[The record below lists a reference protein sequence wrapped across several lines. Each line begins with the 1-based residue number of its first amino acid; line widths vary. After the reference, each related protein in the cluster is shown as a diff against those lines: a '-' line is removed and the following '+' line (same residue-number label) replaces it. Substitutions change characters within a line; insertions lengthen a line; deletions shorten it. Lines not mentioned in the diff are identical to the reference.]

1 MKIQSL
7 KDQFVH
13 IFVGK
18 NWPFSVSTS
27 YTSYTDSMQGKKTT
41 IHDKQAFLE
50 ALKKRKGI
58 VTLACKEVSLSPMTF
73 YKWLKVD
80 PKFEQKA
87 DEIREVE
94 IGIIAEDRLA
104 EAIIVKGDLNAV
116 KFYLQSRNRK
126 YMQKIQTE
134 TYEDPTKALADLLS
148 LDE

>member
-1 MKIQSL
+1 
-7 KDQFVH
+7 
-13 IFVGK
+13 
-18 NWPFSVSTS
+18 
-27 YTSYTDSMQGKKTT
+27 
-41 IHDKQAFLE
+41 
-50 ALKKRKGI
+50 
-58 VTLACKEVSLSPMTF
+58 MTF

-80 PKFEQKA
+80 PKFEQEA

-104 EAIIVKGDLNAV
+104 EAIIVKGDMNAV